1 MNSNPFDQRQEQ
13 PSDFQDPRSPYYIR
27 KLHRPKV
34 QWCKVAA
41 LFLPP
46 AVIIT
51 ALALLLPWPWWLT
64 GLGGYL
70 LLHLLLALKATLI
83 QSVLLYQR
91 FAPERV
97 RRKCRFEPSCS
108 EYMLLCLRK
117 YGPIRGAFKGIGRLR
132 RCHLQQGGYDF
143 P

>member
-1 MNSNPFDQRQEQ
+1 MTSRPIDPRQAQ
-13 PSDFQDPRSPYYIR
+13 PSELQDPRSPYYIR
-27 KLHRPKV
+27 RLHRPKV
-34 QWCKVAA
+34 QWARVAA
-41 LFLPP
+41 LLLLP
-46 AVIIT
+46 VLILT
-51 ALALLLPWPWWLT
+51 ALAVFLPWPWWL
-64 GLGGYL
+64 GYL
-70 LLHLLLALKATLI
+70 ALHTVLALKATLI

-117 YGPIRGAFKGIGRLR
+117 YGPIRGAFRGIGRLR